1 MAGGVAAPS
10 GKKPFFKR
18 RWVWITAAVVVVLVI
33 VGAVASGG
41 SDHSSGLEK
50 KIKSD
55 GQTQLQAAF
64 SQQLPGSNVTVT
76 KVSCVETG
84 STQQY
89 TCLIH
94 LTVTYQG
101 QTKNFLQNAA
111 ATCDN
116 KAEAHCLWHTTN
128 SPQETASQ

>member
-1 MAGGVAAPS
+1 VIVTGVA
-10 GKKPFFKR
+10 
-18 RWVWITAAVVVVLVI
+18 IVVLI
-33 VGAVASGG
+33 VLGAVFGSGG
-41 SDHSSGLEK
+41 NHSNALEK

-64 SQQLPGSNVTVT
+64 SQQLPGSTVDVT

-94 LTVTYQG
+94 MTVAYQG
-101 QTKNFLQNAA
+101 QSKNFLQNAA
-111 ATCDN
+111 ATCDS
-116 KAEAHCLWHTTN
+116 KAEAHCLWHTTDQ
-128 SPQETASQ
+128 PQETASQ